1 MSRRILLADD
11 SVTIQK
17 VVELT
22 FMDQD
27 YVVDAVN
34 NGDDA
39 VGRLEEER
47 PDVVIADV
55 HMPGPTGYEVARRAK
70 ERHPGVPVLLL
81 VGTFEPFDEGEM
93 STSGADGF
101 LKKPFD
107 SQELL
112 RRVEELLG
120 TGGQPEG
127 GTGGD
132 GRWEAAAEDEDA
144 LEIAGSD
151 TEWEWE
157 GEGEEGSS
165 EAFAE
170 TTQGVPEEL
179 SPEPRSEGGEDRPP
193 APSGPLS
200 EQDIDR
206 IAHRVVEL
214 LSEKAVR
221 EVAWE
226 IIPDLAE
233 VVIKDRLRELES
245 EVES

>member
-55 HMPGPTGYEVARRAK
+55 HMPGPTGYEVARRVK

-93 STSGADGF
+93 SASGAEGY

-112 RRVEELLG
+112 RRIEDLLG
-120 TGGQPEG
+120 TGAQSEG
-127 GTGGD
+127 GAEDGGP
-132 GRWEAAAEDEDA
+132 WEAAAEDAAA
-144 LEIAGSD
+144 LEAAGSEG
-151 TEWEWE
+151 EWGWE
-157 GEGEEGSS
+157 GEGEEESA
-165 EAFAE
+165 EAFAA
-170 TTQGVPEEL
+170 TTPGVPEER
-179 SPEPRSEGGEDRPP
+179 SDAPENPA
-193 APSGPLS
+193 APSAPLS